1 MEVVD
6 FRQMASNDFAKLGSV
21 SLEGL
26 SNACIKHSTLDY
38 LGPDYEPDPNF
49 LAETNIGEGKP
60 IRLRQNAIETSVYG
74 IDTSNIVIGET
85 REGIL
90 SAVRGSIVWRENGR
104 YQYVRH
110 GPFIFHITEE
120 NKYVLYN
127 TLRQIYADAE
137 NKVGAPI
144 LEKAVER
151 IRSVLERWL
160 QKQLC
165 EATHDSLLLWDG
177 SLTTR
182 TGNGS
187 ISVLSEMLR
196 TARENR
202 NYVLA
207 ISKKTSLSVSGR
219 KLGGLLDD
227 KLTPCLLDVDHAVRT
242 HYGNNLRF
250 FGRMYAAKLA
260 PSPFT
265 FRLDIDRQVSE
276 NEGFDAVSR
285 LLANELLRD
294 NYPETLRLA
303 HVLSRFSASEVL
315 AMQRYVV
322 ENYGLKIDA
331 ELDVRQVLFGPYG
344 GSGQMW
350 GNGQ

>member
-6 FRQMASNDFAKLGSV
+6 FRQMTSSDFAKLGSV

-26 SNACIKHSTLDY
+26 SNSCLKAPSTNYLDA
-38 LGPDYEPDPNF
+38 DYEPDADFP
-49 LAETNIGEGKP
+49 AETYAGEGRP
-60 IRLRQNAIETSVYG
+60 IRLHQNAVETPVFG

-90 SAVRGSIVWRENGR
+90 CAVRGSVVWREKGA
-104 YQYVRH
+104 YQYIRH

-127 TLRQIYADAE
+127 TLRQIYVDAE
-137 NKVGAPI
+137 DSVGAPL
-144 LEKAVER
+144 LEKTSQR
-151 IRSVLERWL
+151 IRAVLERWL

-182 TGNGS
+182 TVNGS
-187 ISVLSEMLR
+187 IAVLSEILR
-196 TARENR
+196 TARENH

-227 KLTPCLLDVDHAVRT
+227 RSTPCLLDVDDAVRT
-242 HYGNNLRF
+242 HYGNNLSF

-265 FRLDIDRQVSE
+265 FRLDIDRKVPE
-276 NEGFDAVSR
+276 DEGFSAVGR
-285 LLANELLRD
+285 LLTNELLRD

-303 HVLSRFSASEVL
+303 HVLARFSASEVL
-315 AMQRYVV
+315 AMQRYVA

-331 ELDVRQVLFGPYG
+331 GLDVRQALFGPYG

-350 GNGQ
+350 GNS